1 MGSANKAFNGMVWSA
16 IVNVVTAIYGF
27 IAAPLLIRYFGRSEY
42 GIIALATS
50 VNAYMQLMDMGLS
63 STNVRFFSNW
73 IAKGDIE
80 RVKKLMQTC
89 TAFYGVI
96 GIVNAVILVVISLF
110 SAQIFNVSPEQ
121 DIVLKEMLWALS
133 VIAIIN
139 WYTSC
144 YGQLISATENVAWV
158 QKRTLVT
165 KLLMVLVVIATLT
178 FKLSII
184 QYFLLTL
191 VAGLVVLPA
200 TIRKVK
206 REAPYI
212 SLRAKFDKNV
222 FKEIL
227 PYSLNIFSFGIFQFT
242 YNNLRPVILGMQG
255 TIEAVTDHGVIAS
268 IAALVSMV
276 GGVFIG
282 ALLPASSRIV
292 ANGDRENYY
301 RVAYKGTYFVT
312 IVLCFCAFG
321 LMSVDE
327 DLMMIYVGE
336 DFMHLIPWLDI
347 WLLLTITGNVSCI
360 SSLILAGTN
369 IKPLTYSS
377 FAASLSA
384 LVVCWFA
391 VPYYQAGGAVIAMIV
406 YNADQQLFYYI
417 YYWPRILHIN
427 SWRIFVHTDMPL
439 LILGGGLVLII
450 RYIPHF
456 ENHWINV
463 LVFGISFALAYMAI
477 VYLFMNKDD
486 RNYVLNMI
494 RRQ

>member
-1 MGSANKAFNGMVWSA
+1 MGSANKTFNGMVWSVV
-16 IVNVVTAIYGF
+16 VNLVTAVYGF

-73 IAKGDIE
+73 IAKGDTE

-96 GIVNAVILVVISLF
+96 GIINAAVLIVVSLF
-110 SAQIFNVSPEQ
+110 SSQIFNVTPEQ
-121 DIVLKEMLWALS
+121 DIVLKQMLWALS
-133 VIAIIN
+133 VVAVIN

-144 YGQLISATENVAWV
+144 FGQLISATENVAWV

-165 KLLMVLVVIATLT
+165 KLLMVAVVIITLT
-178 FKLSII
+178 LKLTIF

-191 VAGLVVLPA
+191 LASLVVLPA
-200 TIRKVK
+200 AIRKVK
-206 REAPYI
+206 REAPFI
-212 SLRAKFDKNV
+212 SLKAKFDKST

-255 TIEAVTDHGVIAS
+255 TIESVTDHGVIAS

-292 ANGDRENYY
+292 ANGDQENYN
-301 RVAYKGTYFVT
+301 RVAYKGTHFIT

-321 LMSVDE
+321 LMSVDK
-327 DLMMIYVGE
+327 DLMMIYVGK
-336 DFMHLIPWLDI
+336 DFMHMVPWLDV

-377 FAASLSA
+377 FVASTA
-384 LVVCWFA
+384 GLVACWFA
-391 VPYYQAGGAVIAMIV
+391 VPKFQAGGAVIAMIV
-406 YNADQQLFYYI
+406 YNAVQQIFYYT
-417 YYWPRILHIN
+417 YYWPRILKIN
-427 SWRIFVHTDMPL
+427 SWRIFVRTDIPFL
-439 LILGGGLVLII
+439 LLGGGLVFVLN
-450 RYIPHF
+450 RIPHF

-463 LVFGISFALAYMAI
+463 FVFGIGFAIL
-477 VYLFMNKDD
+477 YLLITYITMNKED
-486 RNYVLNMI
+486 RNYVFSLI
-494 RRQ
+494 KKR